1 MAAVSNSR
9 LFVEG
14 GAAGFVAGSVSTVG
28 WLAASNYGIP
38 MLVEVPNLGLEP
50 VGWVRILLL
59 SVLAGLGAALV
70 ALLTDG
76 RKGARRTFT
85 IVAGAVLVLSLA
97 PLVTQPDAVP
107 LSTRLVLALMHVV
120 AYVAV
125 VPRLAGRLRAR

>member
-28 WLAASNYGIP
+28 WLAAGSYGVP
-38 MLVEVPNLGLEP
+38 MLVEVPNLGP
-50 VGWVRILLL
+50 DAVGWVSILLV
-59 SVLAGLGAALV
+59 SIVAGLGAALV

-76 RKGARRTFT
+76 RKSARRTFT
-85 IVAGAVLVLSLA
+85 IIAGAVLLLSLA
-97 PLVTQPDAVP
+97 LLVTQPDAVA

>member
-9 LFVEG
+9 LFIEG

-28 WLAASNYGIP
+28 WLAAGSYGIP
-38 MLVEVPNLGLEP
+38 MLTEVPTLGLEP

-59 SVLAGLGAALV
+59 SIAAGLGAALV

-76 RKGARRTFT
+76 RKSARRTFT
-85 IVAGAVLVLSLA
+85 IIAGAVLALSVA

>member
-1 MAAVSNSR
+1 MANVSNSR
-9 LFVEG
+9 LFLEG

-28 WLAASNYGIP
+28 WLAAGSYGVP

-59 SVLAGLGAALV
+59 SVVAGLGAALV
-70 ALLTDG
+70 ALLVDG

-85 IVAGAVLVLSLA
+85 VVAGAVLVVSLG

>member
-9 LFVEG
+9 LFLEG

-28 WLAASNYGIP
+28 WLAAGSYGVP

-59 SVLAGLGAALV
+59 SVVAGLGAALV
-70 ALLTDG
+70 ALLVDG

-85 IVAGAVLVLSLA
+85 VVAGAVLVVSLA